1 MMRLLSLRLPSTA
14 SFALAGL
21 FFLVPAMHHRIEP
34 RLLAGLEWRNVG
46 PFRGG
51 RVAAVTG
58 VIGQPGVFYAGFPA
72 AGVWKTTSAGETW
85 YPIFDSIKDVSSIGA
100 VEVAPS
106 NGNVI
111 YVGTGDLITGGVIN
125 EGNGVYKSVDA
136 GVTWRHVG
144 LDATKQIPS
153 ILVDPNDPNIV
164 VVAAQ
169 GDVHKDSD
177 SRGVYRSIDGGT
189 SWSKTLFVDGKTGIQ
204 KLARANDVPNVIFA
218 TTIRHYVAPPTAGP
232 PPAPV
237 VPDTARPS
245 TRLYKSIDAGI
256 TWSEISG
263 GGLPRL
269 GGRTSIAVAMTTN
282 AQRVFLVSNAG
293 LYRSDDGGTTWR
305 QMDAADERI
314 RNGQGGYNCGVYI
327 DPKNPDMVYVL
338 STSSYKST
346 DGGSSFTGFKGA
358 PGGDDP
364 QQLWIDPTNGQRMLM
379 GVDQG
384 ATITLDGGATW
395 SSWYNQS
402 TEQIYHLSVDN
413 SSPYWIYAT
422 QQDAGAIRTR
432 ARGNM
437 GAVTPL
443 DWSPVP
449 GWEWGTIL
457 PDPRNPNIVYASG
470 NGIIKISY
478 PSEQSVNV
486 SPAQD
491 PALKLRTTSSQPL
504 EWAPWDPR
512 ELITGFQYVMTTTD
526 GGAHWAKISP
536 DFSVPPGV
544 DTLARLPGTR
554 GAIESISASTVT
566 AGIIWTSTNNGT
578 IELTKDHGKSWSN
591 VSIPGLPNPLRALI
605 AIDASH
611 HDAGTAYA
619 AVNLYSTGDYTPY
632 FYRTRDFG
640 KSWTKIIDGM
650 PTNQAS
656 GSFAHVIREDPKKA
670 GLLFAGTASAMYVSF
685 DDGDHWQSMM
695 FNLPNTAYT
704 DIVIKGNDLLVSTY
718 GRGIYILDDFSVLR
732 QLTAAVAAEPV
743 HLFTPGEAM
752 RTRRNVGYNTPFPPE
767 VPHALNPRDGVAL
780 SYALASPPSGEISLD
795 VLDATGKLVRHL
807 SSAPIVPVTEAARP
821 PHPNFWVETPTPLT
835 KTAGMNRVYW
845 DLRYDAPQ
853 AVTHS
858 YEINANPELTPAS
871 PEGLLAPVGVY
882 TFRLTVN
889 GKTYSTQASVIRDP
903 SSPATTADIAAQHA
917 LLMKIN
923 DGMRITW
930 DGNQQATAL
939 RAAVLKA
946 SDPAAPADVATAAA
960 AANAELAILADAV
973 RGDPRSGASGAVP
986 PPSFVGLNNAF
997 AGQINAQ
1004 ATGDLAPG
1012 AGALAAYASKCTDLQ
1027 AAVARW
1033 NDLASQKLGALNAA
1047 LAAHGS
1053 PVVPAPTQL
1062 VAPPRC

>member
-1 MMRLLSLRLPSTA
+1 MMRLLSFRLPTTA
-14 SFALAGL
+14 SFTLAGL
-21 FFLVPAMHHRIEP
+21 FLLVPAVHHRIEP

-51 RVAAVTG
+51 RVAAVSG

-125 EGNGVYKSVDA
+125 EGNGVYKSIDA
-136 GVTWRHVG
+136 GATWRHVG

-164 VVAAQ
+164 LVAAQ
-169 GDVHKDSD
+169 GDIHQDND
-177 SRGVYRSIDGGT
+177 SRGVYRSIDGGG
-189 SWSKTLFVDGKTGIQ
+189 SWSKTLYVDGKTGIQ

-218 TTIRHYVAPPTAGP
+218 TTIRHYVAPPSAGP
-232 PPAPV
+232 PPTPV
-237 VPDTARPS
+237 LPDTARPS
-245 TRLYKSIDAGI
+245 TRLYKSSDAGI
-256 TWSEISG
+256 TWSELSG
-263 GGLPRL
+263 GGLPPL
-269 GGRTSIAVAMTTN
+269 SGRTSVAVAMTTN
-282 AQRVFLVSNAG
+282 AQRVFLVTNSG

-314 RNGQGGYNCGVYI
+314 RNGQGGYNCGVYV

-346 DGGSSFTGFKGA
+346 DGGTSFTGFKGA

-384 ATITLDGGATW
+384 ATITMDGGATW

-432 ARGNM
+432 GRGNQ
-437 GAVTPL
+437 GAITPL
-443 DWSPVP
+443 DWNPVP

-457 PDPRNPNIVYASG
+457 ADPRNPNIVYASG
-470 NGIIKISY
+470 NGLVKISY
-478 PSEQSVNV
+478 PSEQWVNV

-504 EWAPWDPR
+504 AWAPWDSR

-526 GGAHWAKISP
+526 GGAHWTKISP

-544 DTLARLPGTR
+544 DTSARLPGTR

-566 AGIIWTSTNNGT
+566 TGTIWISTNNGT
-578 IELTKDHGKSWSN
+578 IAMTKDHGKVWNN

-632 FYRTRDFG
+632 FFRTRDYG
-640 KSWTKIIDGM
+640 KTWTKIIDGM

-656 GSFAHVIREDPKKA
+656 GSFAHVIRADPKKA

-695 FNLPNTAYT
+695 FNLPNTSYR
-704 DIVIKGNDLLVSTY
+704 DIVIKGNDLLVATY
-718 GRGIYILDDFSVLR
+718 GRGIFILDDFSVLR
-732 QLTAAVAAEPV
+732 QLTPAIAAEPV
-743 HLFTPGEAM
+743 HLFTPGDAM
-752 RTRRNVGYNTPFPPE
+752 RTRRNVGSNTPFPPE

-780 SYALASPPSGEISLD
+780 SYALASPPSGDLSLD

-807 SSAPIVPVTEAARP
+807 SSTTMAPVSEAARP
-821 PHPNFWVETPTPLT
+821 PHPNFWLETPTPLT
-835 KTAGMNRVYW
+835 KTAGLNRAYW
-845 DLRYDAPQ
+845 DLRYDAPP
-853 AVTHS
+853 ALTHS
-858 YEINANPELTPAS
+858 YEINANPGLTPPS
-871 PEGLLAPVGVY
+871 PEGVLAPPGVY
-882 TFRLTVN
+882 SFRLTVN
-889 GKTYSTQASVIRDP
+889 GQTYSTRASVVHDP
-903 SSPATTADIAAQHA
+903 SSPATSADIAAQHA
-917 LLMKIN
+917 LLLKI
-923 DGMRITW
+923 DEGMRTTW
-930 DGNQQATAL
+930 DGNQRATAL
-939 RAAVLKA
+939 RAVVLKA
-946 SDPAAPADVATAAA
+946 AGPAAPADVASAATAV
-960 AANAELAILADAV
+960 NAELDILAGAV
-973 RGDPRSGASGAVP
+973 RGGPRGDATA

-997 AGQINAQ
+997 AGQINTQ
-1004 ATGDLAPG
+1004 ASGDMAPG
-1012 AGALAAYASKCTDLQ
+1012 AGALAGFASKCADLQ
-1027 AAVARW
+1027 FAVIRW
-1033 NDLASQKLGALNAA
+1033 NELAPGKIGALNAA

-1053 PVVPAPTQL
+1053 PLIPAPTRMA
-1062 VAPPRC
+1062 APPRC